1 MKNRIVFVVIMY
13 LLPIF
18 ALAQT
23 TYNPSVQSSNNDG
36 TITEV
41 KLTSTETIIK
51 IRFPKSNRIGGWVM
65 FNSAT
70 VLVPC
75 EAWNIQ
81 DARRSSLSVVGLRP
95 VSGYEQLY
103 VDAMRRIREGRQIM
117 SDNGWLIRGLGA
129 DQLDTQY
136 KTTKGDTYFELH
148 FDRVPKGI
156 EYLYLRELVSEGFE
170 WYGIRI
176 NNPFPTVANLG
187 YTEESIKTIIDE
199 QNDGI
204 VGIYQGLTRDDNQY
218 KLGCV
223 KNEGNY
229 KFVFLS
235 CKTNLP
241 HWKTGEVKAVLH
253 PTANPA
259 TFQLEWYMAD
269 KTINSDCYVVFDGAT
284 MKVFVDNK
292 EEGYIK
298 MYPTA
303 QSQGA
308 SSSPTP
314 SEWSGS
320 GFALNNSYLVTN
332 YHVIEDAKSIVVK
345 GIKGDFSNT
354 FNAEVVATDKYN
366 DLALLKINDSRFTGF
381 GTIPYKVKTSTS
393 DVGEEIFVLG
403 YPLTSTMGDEIKLTT
418 GVISSKTGFQGD
430 VSLYQISAPVQPG
443 NSGGPLFDSKGN
455 LIGVVSSK
463 HTGAENVG
471 YAIKASYLKNL
482 VESAVSS
489 SVLPSNNAISSQPLT
504 GKVKSVQSFVFM
516 IECSSVASNSHN
528 SYSQQPSAYSYGSGS
543 HDGIVLSPTVTDC
556 TEGLTVTQ
564 VELRDYETIIS
575 LRVVGY
581 EWVNIDKGK
590 TYISVAG
597 RSYDL
602 RNAQGINYAPTK
614 TYTQNGKLEFELFF
628 DAIPKNATII
638 NLRENTEDG
647 FKAYGIK
654 LR

>member
-1 MKNRIVFVVIMY
+1 MKNRIVFIFILY

-18 ALAQT
+18 AFAQT
-23 TYNPSVQSSNNDG
+23 TYYPSVQSSNNDG

-41 KLTSTETIIK
+41 QLTSTETIVK
-51 IRFPKSNRIGGWVM
+51 IRIPKSNRIGGWVR

-81 DARRSSLSVVGLRP
+81 DARRSSLSIVGLRP

-103 VDAMRRIREGRQIM
+103 VDAMKRIREGRQIM

-156 EYLYLRELVSEGFE
+156 EYLYLRELESDGFE

-176 NNPFPTVANLG
+176 NNPFPAVANLG

-218 KLGCV
+218 KLGCI
-223 KNEGNY
+223 KNDGNY
-229 KFVFLS
+229 KFIFLS
-235 CKTNLP
+235 CKTCLP

-269 KTINSDCYVVFDGAT
+269 KTINSDCYVIFDGAI
-284 MKVFVDNK
+284 MKIFIDN
-292 EEGYIK
+292 EESGYIK

-303 QSQGA
+303 QSHGA
-308 SSSPTP
+308 TSSPIP

-332 YHVIEDAKSIVVK
+332 YHVIENAKSIVVK
-345 GIKGDFSNT
+345 GIKGDFNNT
-354 FNAEVVATDKYN
+354 YSAEVVTTDKYN
-366 DLALLKINDSRFTGF
+366 DLALLKINDSLFTGF
-381 GTIPYKVKTSTS
+381 GTIPYKIKTNTS
-393 DVGEEIFVLG
+393 EVGEDVFVLG
-403 YPLTSTMGDEIKLTT
+403 YPLTNTMGDEIKLTT

-455 LIGVVSSK
+455 LIGIVNSK
-463 HTGAENVG
+463 HTGAESVG
-471 YAIKASYLKNL
+471 YAIKASYLSNL
-482 VESAVSS
+482 VESSVSS
-489 SVLPSNNAISSQPLT
+489 SILPSNNTISSQPLT
-504 GKVKSVQSFVFM
+504 GKVKEVKNFVFM
-516 IECSSVASNSHN
+516 IQCS
-528 SYSQQPSAYSYGSGS
+528 
-543 HDGIVLSPTVTDC
+543 
-556 TEGLTVTQ
+556 
-564 VELRDYETIIS
+564 
-575 LRVVGY
+575 
-581 EWVNIDKGK
+581 K
-590 TYISVAG
+590 
-597 RSYDL
+597 
-602 RNAQGINYAPTK
+602 
-614 TYTQNGKLEFELFF
+614 
-628 DAIPKNATII
+628 
-638 NLRENTEDG
+638 
-647 FKAYGIK
+647 
-654 LR
+654 